1 MYAYY
6 PDRPY
11 IYLREPVA
19 QLERNA
25 SSERYANSRAIEQL

>member
-1 MYAYY
+1 MYGYY

-25 SSERYANSRAIEQL
+25 NRIAPNAMLIAEP